1 MVAGTVTNENQ
12 FQLNSLFHISV
23 TKNNLIVK
31 FIHRLVSR
39 ELTVNENVKHG
50 YDLLISQV
58 LSLLIE
64 GLNLAFSMSLRL
76 FLSLVEKIKSCTET
90 SFYQT

>member
-1 MVAGTVTNENQ
+1 MTNENQ

-31 FIHRLVSR
+31 FIHTLESR

-50 YDLLISQV
+50 DDLLISQV
-58 LSLLIE
+58 LLLIE
-64 GLNLAFSMSLRL
+64 GLNLAFSMS
-76 FLSLVEKIKSCTET
+76 
-90 SFYQT
+90 QTISIFS